1 MCNICVEKGEK
12 MVKEDCKIK
21 MGALS
26 NERGRMIN
34 EALWEIETQIE
45 SDRNLISNFIVKN
58 GDKDLDSLRDDLK
71 SNLKN
76 KRIIYNNNSNVELL
90 DKFIR
95 NHEERI
101 EKIRKFEI

>member
-1 MCNICVEKGEK
+1 MCNIKVYRGLK
-12 MVKEDCKIK
+12 MNKEDCRIR

-26 NERGRMIN
+26 NERGRIIN
-34 EALWEIETQIE
+34 DALWEIETQIE

-58 GDKDLDSLRDDLK
+58 GDKDLESLREDLK

-76 KRIIYNNNSNVELL
+76 KRMIYNNNSNVELL

>member
-1 MCNICVEKGEK
+1 

-21 MGALS
+21 MGTLS
-26 NERGRMIN
+26 NERGRIIN

-58 GDKDLDSLRDDLK
+58 GDKDLDSLRADLK
-71 SNLKN
+71 NNLKN
-76 KRIIYNNNSNVELL
+76 KRAVYNNNSNVELL
-90 DKFIR
+90 DKFVR
-95 NHEERI
+95 LHEEKI